1 MRMTGLLALAALL
14 AACAPIPGARSAP
27 GRLGA
32 PLISHHQHLISPR
45 SAALSGLPVFD
56 GRALLAQLDE
66 AGIGRAVVLSIAY
79 SYADDR
85 RNLPNARD
93 LVREENDWTAS
104 QVDGD
109 RLVGFCSVNPLT
121 DYALAEI
128 ERCVRLP
135 NMIGL
140 KLHHGNSAVSLRN
153 PAHVGRLQAVFRLAN
168 RLRLP
173 IVLHLRART
182 TEPWGAEDARIFL
195 NEILPAAPD
204 VVVQVAHLA
213 GAGGY
218 PADVDAA
225 MGVLAD
231 AVAAHDPRT
240 RRLFFDITSVATAGT
255 SQAEGA
261 TIAHRIRQV
270 GTNRVLFGADLAV
283 GGNPTPAQAWAI
295 FRSKIPLTAAEFAGI
310 AGNSAPYMRQ
320 RRRVR

>member
-1 MRMTGLLALAALL
+1 MRMIGLMALAALF
-14 AACAPIPGARSAP
+14 AACAPIPRASPASTHP
-27 GRLGA
+27 GA
-32 PLISHHQHLISPR
+32 PLISYHQHLISPR

-56 GRALLAQLDE
+56 GRALLAQLDA

-79 SYADDR
+79 TYADDR
-85 RNLPNARD
+85 RNLPNART

-109 RLVGFCSVNPLT
+109 RLIGFCSVNPLT
-121 DYALAEI
+121 DDALEEI
-128 ERCVRLP
+128 ARCVRLP

-153 PAHVGRLQAVFRLAN
+153 PAHVERLQAVFRLAN

-182 TEPWGAEDARIFL
+182 SQPWGAEDARIFL
-195 NEILPAAPD
+195 DQVLPAAPD

-218 PADVDAA
+218 PADVDQA

-240 RRLFFDITSVATAGT
+240 RRLYFDITAVATAET
-255 SQAEGA
+255 TQAEGA
-261 TIAHRIRQV
+261 AVARRIRQV
-270 GTNRVLFGADLAV
+270 GTSRVLFGADLAV
-283 GGNPTPAQAWAI
+283 GGNPAPAQAWSI
-295 FRSKIPLTAAEFAGI
+295 FRTRIPLTAAEVAGI
-310 AGNSAPYMRQ
+310 AGNIAPYMRQ
-320 RRRVR
+320 HRRVR

>member
-1 MRMTGLLALAALL
+1 MALAALF
-14 AACAPIPGARSAP
+14 AACAPVPGARSP
-27 GRLGA
+27 STRPGA

-85 RNLPNARD
+85 RNLPNARE

-104 QVDGD
+104 QVDGH

-121 DYALAEI
+121 DYALEEI
-128 ERCVRLP
+128 ARCVRLP

-153 PAHVGRLQAVFRLAN
+153 PAHVARLQGIFRLAN

-182 TEPWGAEDARIFL
+182 SQPWGAEDARIFL

-231 AVAAHDPRT
+231 AVAARDPRT
-240 RRLFFDITSVATAGT
+240 RRLFFDLTSVATAET
-255 SQAEGA
+255 TQTEGA
-261 TIAHRIRQV
+261 TIARRIRQV

-283 GGNPTPAQAWAI
+283 GGNPTPAQAWSI
-295 FRSKIPLTAAEFAGI
+295 LRSKIPLTTAEFAGI
-310 AGNSAPYMRQ
+310 AGNIAPYMRQ